1 MPLNLNNGGLAT
13 PHIRY
18 MAGTSSWM
26 ISTESGVQTITM
38 PPCVYD
44 LANIQ
49 TGWGYFA
56 ENSAPEWTWDQS
68 LQVAAPKPNDGKE
81 WKRGFGVNVLLPQEF
96 GPERLREFATTGIG
110 AVEGIKEL
118 YAQYEQQAPSYP
130 GKVPVVEYRGARP
143 EVFGK
148 GRTNIPTLVIVN
160 WIDRPAALDEGD
172 TNTQAQGQPA
182 ASHTQHTQ
190 PQASTP
196 AANPVHPPA
205 NTPASMDSGSLS
217 KPEF

>member
-1 MPLNLNNGGLAT
+1 MPLNLNNGGFT

-26 ISTESGVQTITM
+26 ISTENGTQTITM
-38 PPCVYD
+38 PRCVYD

-56 ENSAPEWTWDQS
+56 ENSAPEWIWDQTLEFS
-68 LQVAAPKPNDGKE
+68 APRPQDGKD
-81 WKRGFGVNVLLPQEF
+81 WKRGFGLNILLPQEF

-148 GRTNIPTLVIVN
+148 GRTNIPTLVIVD
-160 WIDRPAALDEGD
+160 WIDRPAALDED
-172 TNTQAQGQPA
+172 DAKAPAQNAPA
-182 ASHTQHTQ
+182 HTQQ
-190 PQASTP
+190 QSPPPAS
-196 AANPVHPPA
+196 NPVTPPSNA
-205 NTPASMDSGSLS
+205 PTVGDGGNLS
-217 KPEF
+217 KPVF

>member
-1 MPLNLNNGGLAT
+1 MPLNLNNGGYT

-26 ISTESGVQTITM
+26 ISTDNGTQTINM
-38 PPCVYD
+38 PRCIYD

-49 TGWGYFA
+49 TGWGFFA
-56 ENSAPEWTWDQS
+56 ENSAPEWVWDQS
-68 LQVAAPKPNDGKE
+68 LEVSASKPNDGKD
-81 WKRGFGVNVLLPQEF
+81 WRRGFGLNILLPQEF

-118 YAQYEQQAPSYP
+118 YAQYEQQAPSNP

-148 GRTNIPTLVIVN
+148 GRTNIPNLVIVD
-160 WIDRPAALDEGD
+160 WIDRPAALDED
-172 TNTQAQGQPA
+172 DAK
-182 ASHTQHTQ
+182 ASAPHTQTHTQ
-190 PQASTP
+190 QQSPPPAS
-196 AANPVHPPA
+196 NPVAPPSNA
-205 NTPASMDSGSLS
+205 PASGGGGNLD
-217 KPEF
+217 KPVF

>member
-1 MPLNLNNGGLAT
+1 MPLNLNNGGYT

-26 ISTESGVQTITM
+26 ISTDNGTQTINM
-38 PPCVYD
+38 PRCIYD

-49 TGWGYFA
+49 TGWGFFS
-56 ENSAPEWTWDQS
+56 ENTAPEWVWDQS
-68 LQVAAPKPNDGKE
+68 LSVAASKPNDGRD
-81 WKRGFGVNVLLPQEF
+81 WRRGFGLNILLPQEF

-118 YAQYEQQAPSYP
+118 YGQYEQQSPSYP

-148 GRTNIPTLVIVN
+148 GRTNIPTLVIVD
-160 WIDRPAALDEGD
+160 WIDRPAALDED
-172 TNTQAQGQPA
+172 DAKSSAPHTQQHSPQPA
-182 ASHTQHTQ
+182 S
-190 PQASTP
+190 
-196 AANPVHPPA
+196 NPVAPPSNA
-205 NTPASMDSGSLS
+205 PATGDGGNLN
-217 KPEF
+217 KPVF

>member
-1 MPLNLNNGGLAT
+1 MPLNLNNGGYT

-26 ISTESGVQTITM
+26 ISTDNGTQTINM
-38 PPCVYD
+38 PRCIYD

-49 TGWGYFA
+49 TGWGFFA
-56 ENSAPEWTWDQS
+56 ENSAPEWVWDQS
-68 LQVAAPKPNDGKE
+68 LEVSAQKPNDGRD
-81 WKRGFGVNVLLPQEF
+81 WRRGFGLNILLPQEF

-148 GRTNIPTLVIVN
+148 GRTNIPTLVIVD
-160 WIDRPAALDEGD
+160 WIDRPAALDED
-172 TNTQAQGQPA
+172 DAKAPAPHTQA
-182 ASHTQHTQ
+182 HTQQ
-190 PQASTP
+190 SPPPAS
-196 AANPVHPPA
+196 NPVAPPSNA
-205 NTPASMDSGSLS
+205 PASGGGGNLD
-217 KPEF
+217 KPVF

>member
-1 MPLNLNNGGLAT
+1 MPLNLNNGGYT

-26 ISTESGVQTITM
+26 ISTENGTQTINM

-56 ENSAPEWTWDQS
+56 ENSAPEWSWDKS
-68 LQVAAPKPNDGKE
+68 LEAMSQKPNDGKD
-81 WKRGFGVNVLLPQEF
+81 WKRGFGLNILLPQEY

-160 WIDRPAALDEGD
+160 WIDRPAALDEDVGKSAPPQSHAAP
-172 TNTQAQGQPA
+172 QAEQQTAYQPA
-182 ASHTQHTQ
+182 S
-190 PQASTP
+190 
-196 AANPVHPPA
+196 NPVTPPSNA
-205 NTPASMDSGSLS
+205 PASGDGGNLS
-217 KPEF
+217 KPVF